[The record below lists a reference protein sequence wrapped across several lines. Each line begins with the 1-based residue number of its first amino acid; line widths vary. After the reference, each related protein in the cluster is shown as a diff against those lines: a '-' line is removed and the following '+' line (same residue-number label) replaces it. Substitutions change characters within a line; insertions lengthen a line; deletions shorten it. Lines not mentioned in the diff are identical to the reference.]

1 MSMDTIGHWIDG
13 REVREGD
20 TFDTVDPATGVTI
33 ASVSS
38 ADAGIVGR
46 AVASAEAAAP
56 GWAATPA
63 GERREILERVA
74 ATIAARAEELAQ
86 LDTSDSG
93 MPIRLSRATMEGNAK
108 AAHATAALAQ
118 MIRGVST
125 PMEGGRVAFT
135 MRQPYGVV
143 GGVTPWNYPFNVA
156 MHKALPAL
164 AAGNAI
170 VLKPADLTPVSAME
184 LARMCSDAGVPAGVF
199 NLVNGTG
206 PVAGEALV
214 RDTRVGIIS
223 FTGSTAT
230 GRAIQ
235 RVASEGIARPVVL
248 ELGGKDPAIMFAD
261 ADLDT
266 AVERI
271 RYSIF
276 NHAGQTCTAE
286 TRVLAHR
293 SIVDEVVERFR
304 TFIEGLRTGDPTD
317 PDTDVG
323 PLISERQRERVEGYV
338 RQAQDQGAEVVIGG
352 GRLEHPDL
360 PGGFFFRPTL
370 FAGVTPEHTIFH
382 EEVFGPVMTVTAFE
396 DDEEALRLANLPEYG
411 LQSSVWTKDLDR
423 ALRFASGVQAGAV
436 QINTVHAS
444 SGGIG
449 GTPWKG
455 SGYNSDGGL
464 EGVLTLTRSKNVIIQ
479 S

>member
-1 MSMDTIGHWIDG
+1 MDTIGHWIDG
-13 REVREGD
+13 QEIHKGE
-20 TFDTVDPATGVTI
+20 TFETVNPATGETI
-33 ASVSS
+33 TSVHG
-38 ADAGIVGR
+38 ADAAIVAH
-46 AVASAEAAAP
+46 AVDSAADAAT

-63 GERREILERVA
+63 GERKQILERVA
-74 ATIAARAEELAQ
+74 AMIAARAEDLAQ
-86 LDTSDSG
+86 LDTMDSG
-93 MPIRLSRATMEGNAK
+93 MPIRLSRATLAGDAK
-108 AAHATAALAQ
+108 AAHATAGLAE
-118 MIRGVST
+118 MVRGVST

-143 GGVTPWNYPFNVA
+143 GGITPWNYPFNVA
-156 MHKALPAL
+156 MHKVFPAL
-164 AAGNAI
+164 AAGNTI
-170 VLKPADLTPVSAME
+170 VLKPADLTPLSAME
-184 LARMCSDAGVPAGVF
+184 LARMFSEAGVPAGVF

-206 PVAGEALV
+206 PTAGEALV

-235 RVASEGIARPVVL
+235 RGASEGIARPVVL
-248 ELGGKDPAIMFAD
+248 ELGGKDPAIVLDD
-261 ADLDT
+261 ADVAA

-271 RYSIF
+271 RYSVF

-293 SIVDEVVERFR
+293 SVADEVTERLR
-304 TFIEGLRTGDPTD
+304 TWIESLRTGDPTD

-323 PLISERQRERVEGYV
+323 PLVSPKQRERVEGYV
-338 RQAQDQGAEVVIGG
+338 HQAREQGAEVVIGG
-352 GRLEHPDL
+352 SRLDHPDL
-360 PGGFFFRPTL
+360 PGGYFFEPTM

-382 EEVFGPVMTVTAFE
+382 EEVFGPVMTVTSFE
-396 DDEEALRLANLPEYG
+396 DDDEALRLANLPDYG

-423 ALRFASGVQAGAV
+423 AMRFASGVHAGAV
-436 QINTVHAS
+436 QINAIHAS

-455 SGYNSDGGL
+455 SGYNADGGL
-464 EGVLTLTRSKNVIIQ
+464 EGVMTLTRSKNVIIQ